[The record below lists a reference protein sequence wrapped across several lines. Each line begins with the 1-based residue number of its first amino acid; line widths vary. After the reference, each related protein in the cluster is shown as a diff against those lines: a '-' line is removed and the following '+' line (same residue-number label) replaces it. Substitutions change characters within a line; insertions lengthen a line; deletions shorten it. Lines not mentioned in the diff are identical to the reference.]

1 MIRKQEINYGMRSET
16 IKLKISRIIAFD
28 VWHKKMGERFFP
40 RAIRWLYFRLVER
53 FFFCQ
58 LHFITLFER
67 EHTIHLMQII
77 EMMAKAEAANLSFQT
92 KTTVSCMQAGAK
104 KVLHDVNATFYDK
117 NNVNAHKRI
126 DFVERLSI
134 SFYEDA
140 TFCST
145 FGWGFEDFLLWI
157 FSRILWNAR
166 ARFFLAAS
174 TKFDLQ

>member
-28 VWHKKMGERFFP
+28 VWHKKNGGAFLPTRDSMTLFS
-40 RAIRWLYFRLVER
+40 WLVER

-104 KVLHDVNATFYDK
+104 KFYMM
-117 NNVNAHKRI
+117 
-126 DFVERLSI
+126 
-134 SFYEDA
+134 
-140 TFCST
+140 
-145 FGWGFEDFLLWI
+145 
-157 FSRILWNAR
+157 
-166 ARFFLAAS
+166 
-174 TKFDLQ
+174 